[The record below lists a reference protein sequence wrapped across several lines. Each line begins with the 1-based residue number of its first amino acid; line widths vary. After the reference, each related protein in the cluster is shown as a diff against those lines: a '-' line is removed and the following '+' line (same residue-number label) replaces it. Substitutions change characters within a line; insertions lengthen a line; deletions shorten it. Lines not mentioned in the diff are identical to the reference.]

1 MEQQLYQGE
10 QKGGYHQAGSESP
23 QAGILPPK
31 WGYGGG
37 ERDGVVSEMYV
48 PPAEMPAGT
57 MVAEMPEN
65 AGYVA
70 RDLKSQRREE
80 SKFIMPRVRKP
91 GALR

>member
-1 MEQQLYQGE
+1 MEQQLHPGE
-10 QKGGYHQAGSESP
+10 QKGSYHQAGRES
-23 QAGILPPK
+23 PK

-57 MVAEMPEN
+57 MEVELPDN
-65 AGYVA
+65 VWYVA

-80 SKFIMPRVRKP
+80 AKFIMPGVRRP